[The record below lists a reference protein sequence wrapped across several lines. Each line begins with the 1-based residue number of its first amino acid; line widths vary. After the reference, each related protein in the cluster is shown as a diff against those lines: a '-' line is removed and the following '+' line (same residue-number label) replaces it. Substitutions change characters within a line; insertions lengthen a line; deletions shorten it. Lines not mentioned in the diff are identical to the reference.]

1 MRLVNRTLVGIGLF
15 GLSLNINAQVSAD
28 KDVSGRDGSRII
40 TTAVPFLNISPD
52 ARAGGMAD
60 VGVATS
66 PDANS
71 IYWNPAKLAF
81 IEDSQ
86 TKKQLSMGGS
96 LSYTPWLAKLIDDM
110 AIMNLSGFK
119 RISKQEVIGASLY
132 YFDLGDMTFR
142 DENGNAIGDNSPR
155 EYAISGVYSRM
166 LSDNLS
172 VGIGAKFI
180 NSNLAGNGTSLS
192 GGGVAKPGR
201 SAAADVSVYYTKD
214 IAIKGRPVNMAF
226 GANIS
231 NIGSKIS
238 YSSKG
243 NSNFIPTNL
252 RLGTAITTEID
263 AYNKITLAFDANKLL
278 VPTPPTYKLNEDG
291 NTELDEN
298 NQPTIL
304 DGKDPNRGFISGMF
318 GSFSDAPGGGSEE
331 LKEITLALSAEYWY
345 YNTFAA
351 RAGIFSENEIKGN
364 RKYMTFGLGLKYQ
377 IYGFDFAYLVPLK
390 QNNPLQDT
398 LRFSL
403 LINILSKTAD
413 AKNDITNE

>member
-1 MRLVNRTLVGIGLF
+1 MRLINKTLVGIGLF
-15 GLSLNINAQVSAD
+15 GLSFNINAQSAD
-28 KDVSGRDGSRII
+28 QDVNGRVGSRII

-52 ARAGGMAD
+52 ARAGAMAD
-60 VGVATS
+60 VGVATT
-66 PDANS
+66 PDANA

-81 IEDSQ
+81 ISDSQ
-86 TKKQLSMGGS
+86 TKKQYSAGGS

-110 AIMNLSGFK
+110 AIMNLSGYK

-132 YFDLGDMTFR
+132 YFDLGDMIFR
-142 DENGNAIGDNSPR
+142 DGQGREIGDNHPR

-180 NSNLAGNGTSLS
+180 NSNLAGNGTALS

-201 SAAADVSVYYTKD
+201 SAAADVSVYYHKD
-214 IAIKGRPVNMAF
+214 LTIQGRPVNMAF

-252 RLGTAITTEID
+252 RVGTALTTEID
-263 AYNKITLAFDANKLL
+263 SYNKITLAFDANKLL
-278 VPTPPTYKLNEDG
+278 VPTPPIYKLNEDG
-291 NTELDEN
+291 STAIEN
-298 NQPTIL
+298 NTPIIEE
-304 DGKDPNRGFISGMF
+304 GKDPNRGFISGMF

-331 LKEITLALSAEYWY
+331 LKEITLALAAEYWY

-364 RKYMTFGLGLKYQ
+364 RKYLTFGLGLKYQ
-377 IYGFDFAYLVPLK
+377 IYGFNFAYLVPLR

-403 LINILSKTAD
+403 LINILNKTAATAPTGID
-413 AKNDITNE
+413 E

>member
-1 MRLVNRTLVGIGLF
+1 MRLVNKTLLSIGLF
-15 GLSLNINAQVSAD
+15 GLSLSTDAQVSAD
-28 KDVSGRDGSRII
+28 KDVSGKQGSRII

-81 IEDSQ
+81 ISDPQ
-86 TKKQLSMGGS
+86 TKRQMSAGGS
-96 LSYTPWLAKLIDDM
+96 LSFTPWLAKLIDDM
-110 AIMNLSGFK
+110 AIMNLSGYK

-132 YFDLGDMTFR
+132 YFDLGDMIFR
-142 DENGNAIGDNSPR
+142 DGNGAEIGDNHPR
-155 EYAISGVYSRM
+155 EYAITGVYSRM

-180 NSNLAGNGTSLS
+180 NSNLAGNGTALS
-192 GGGVAKPGR
+192 GGGVSKPGR
-201 SAAADVSVYYTKD
+201 SAAADVSVYYNKD
-214 IAIKGRPVNMAF
+214 LSIKGRAVNLAL
-226 GANIS
+226 GGNIS

-252 RLGTAITTEID
+252 RLGTAISTDID
-263 AYNKITLAFDANKLL
+263 SYNRVTLAFDANKLL
-278 VPTPPTYKLNEDG
+278 VPTPPTYELNADGSTAIED
-291 NTELDEN
+291 NKPIIAE
-298 NQPTIL
+298 
-304 DGKDPNRGFISGMF
+304 GKDPDRGFISGMF
-318 GSFSDAPGGGSEE
+318 GSFSDAPGGGAEE
-331 LKEITLALSAEYWY
+331 LKEITLAVAAEYWY

-351 RAGIFSENEIKGN
+351 RAGLFSENEIKGN
-364 RKYMTFGLGLKYQ
+364 RKYLTFGLGLKYQ

-403 LINILSKTAD
+403 LINLINKSASTEPTGID
-413 AKNDITNE
+413 E

>member
-1 MRLVNRTLVGIGLF
+1 MKLIKKTLVGIGLF
-15 GLSLNINAQVSAD
+15 GLSLSINAQVTAD
-28 KDVSGRDGSRII
+28 ASTNGQTGGRII

-52 ARAGGMAD
+52 ARAGAMGD

-81 IEDSQ
+81 ISDAQ
-86 TKKQLSMGGS
+86 TKRQNSMGGS

-110 AIMNLSGFK
+110 ALMNISGYK
-119 RISKQEVIGASLY
+119 RISKQEVIAASLY

-142 DENGNAIGDNSPR
+142 DGEGNAIGDNHPR
-155 EYAISGVYSRM
+155 EYAITGVYSRM

-180 NSNLAGNGTSLS
+180 NSNLAGNGTALS

-201 SAAADVSVYYTKD
+201 SAAADVSAYYNKNLT
-214 IAIKGRPVNMAF
+214 ISGRQINLAL

-252 RLGTAITTEID
+252 RIGTALTTDID

-278 VPTPPTYKLNEDG
+278 VPTPPTYKENEDG
-291 NTELDEN
+291 S
-298 NQPTIL
+298 PTIV
-304 DGKDPNRGFISGMF
+304 DGERVIDEGKDPNRGFISGMF
-318 GSFSDAPGGGSEE
+318 GSFTDAPGGASEE
-331 LKEITLALSAEYWY
+331 LKEITLAVAAEYWY

-351 RAGIFSENEIKGN
+351 RAGIFAENEIKGN
-364 RKYMTFGLGLKYQ
+364 RKYLTFGLGLKYQ

-403 LINILSKTAD
+403 LINILNKSVEAAPIGID
-413 AKNDITNE
+413 E